1 MKQYKKYVIPYKSAF
16 ILGPIFMIVE
26 VLGEIILPKL
36 MSMII
41 NYGCGQD
48 VTVAAKGPAYII
60 GIGAAMIGTA
70 LLMMMGGVLG
80 AYFAVKASV
89 NFAGDLRRD
98 VFAKVQKFSFA
109 NIEKFST
116 GSLVTRLTNDITNI
130 QNVLSMGLRMLLRA
144 PGMLI
149 GGLIM
154 AFLMNAKLALVF
166 CVVIPVLI
174 IALAFVMKTAF
185 PRFDVMQT
193 KIDGLNSRIQ
203 ENITNQRVVKSFV
216 RDDFEKETFDRAN
229 NELKDK
235 TLRAMKVVILTM
247 PIMTL
252 AMNLTV
258 MAVVWFGGQ
267 QILIGDMPVGNLTAF
282 TTYVTQILM
291 SLMMVSMIMI
301 QGSRAMASSHR
312 ILEVLD
318 TDIDLN
324 DDNASE
330 KDRLVT
336 SGEIEFKNVCFRYYK
351 KHKKNVLQ
359 NINFTAKPGEVVGII
374 GSTGSG
380 KSSLVQ
386 LIPRLYD
393 CDEGEVLVDG
403 VNVKEYSLNHLR
415 DGVAMVLQKN
425 TLFSGDIYENL
436 RWGNENADEKTIAQA
451 AADAQADKFI
461 RGFREG
467 YNTQLGQGGSNV
479 SGGQKQRLAI
489 AGALAADTVTVMWG
503 ATLVARLLIAFVFPF
518 KQPRKAMVV
527 MGVSCTIFYILLV
540 QARSQGAAIA
550 LLFAFAF
557 AMAGMNPTA
566 VASAGR
572 MTSVTS
578 MGIMLPVA
586 SSGAILMPWII
597 GIVAEKAGLAA
608 GMASNIVP
616 CVGLIIFT
624 LLVARLP
631 EE

>member
-48 VTVAAKGPAYII
+48 VTVSAKGPAYII
-60 GIGAAMIGTA
+60 GIGAVMIGTA

-154 AFLMNAKLALVF
+154 AFIMNAKLALVF

-425 TLFSGDIYENL
+425 TLFSGSIMENL
-436 RWGNENADEKTIAQA
+436 RWGDEEATDEQVKEA
-451 AADAQADKFI
+451 AKAAQAD
-461 RGFREG
+461 GFVSEFADGYDRE
-467 YNTQLGQGGSNV
+467 LGQGGVNV
-479 SGGQKQRLAI
+479 SGGQKQRLCI
-489 AGALAADTVTVMWG
+489 A
-503 ATLVARLLIAFVFPF
+503 R
-518 KQPRKAMVV
+518 
-527 MGVSCTIFYILLV
+527 
-540 QARSQGAAIA
+540 A
-550 LLFAFAF
+550 LLKKPKILILDDSTSAVD
-557 AMAGMNPTA
+557 TA
-566 VASAGR
+566 TEAQIRKSFS
-572 MTSVTS
+572 TT
-578 MGIMLPVA
+578 L
-586 SSGAILMPWII
+586 
-597 GIVAEKAGLAA
+597 KDTTK
-608 GMASNIVP
+608 
-616 CVGLIIFT
+616 LIIAQRISSVEDADRILVMDEGQIVGQGT
-624 LLVARLP
+624 HKELLESCETYQEIYYSQRSKEEVAG
-631 EE
+631 

>member
-359 NINFTAKPGEVVGII
+359 NINFTAKPGDVVGII

-425 TLFSGDIYENL
+425 TLFSGSIMENL
-436 RWGNENADEKTIAQA
+436 RWGDEEATDEQVKEA
-451 AADAQADKFI
+451 AKAAQAD
-461 RGFREG
+461 GFVSEFADGYDRE
-467 YNTQLGQGGSNV
+467 LGQGGVNV
-479 SGGQKQRLAI
+479 SGGQKQRLCI
-489 AGALAADTVTVMWG
+489 A
-503 ATLVARLLIAFVFPF
+503 R
-518 KQPRKAMVV
+518 
-527 MGVSCTIFYILLV
+527 
-540 QARSQGAAIA
+540 A
-550 LLFAFAF
+550 LLKKPKILILDDSTSAVD
-557 AMAGMNPTA
+557 TA
-566 VASAGR
+566 TEAQIRKSFS
-572 MTSVTS
+572 TT
-578 MGIMLPVA
+578 L
-586 SSGAILMPWII
+586 
-597 GIVAEKAGLAA
+597 KDTTK
-608 GMASNIVP
+608 
-616 CVGLIIFT
+616 LIIAQRISSVEDADRILVMDEGQIVGQGT
-624 LLVARLP
+624 HKELLESCETYQEIYYSQRSKEEVAG
-631 EE
+631 

>member
-166 CVVIPVLI
+166 CVIIPVLI

-267 QILIGDMPVGNLTAF
+267 QILIGDMLVGNLTAF

-425 TLFSGDIYENL
+425 TLFSGSIMENL
-436 RWGNENADEKTIAQA
+436 RWGDEEATDEQVKEA
-451 AADAQADKFI
+451 AKAAQAD
-461 RGFREG
+461 GFVSEFADGYDRE
-467 YNTQLGQGGSNV
+467 LGQGGVNV
-479 SGGQKQRLAI
+479 SGGQKQRLCI
-489 AGALAADTVTVMWG
+489 A
-503 ATLVARLLIAFVFPF
+503 R
-518 KQPRKAMVV
+518 
-527 MGVSCTIFYILLV
+527 
-540 QARSQGAAIA
+540 A
-550 LLFAFAF
+550 LLKKPKILILDDSTSAVD
-557 AMAGMNPTA
+557 TA
-566 VASAGR
+566 TEAQIRKSFS
-572 MTSVTS
+572 TT
-578 MGIMLPVA
+578 L
-586 SSGAILMPWII
+586 
-597 GIVAEKAGLAA
+597 KDTTK
-608 GMASNIVP
+608 
-616 CVGLIIFT
+616 LIIAQRISSVEDADRILVMDEGQIVGQGT
-624 LLVARLP
+624 HKELLESCETYQEIYYSQRSKEEVAG
-631 EE
+631 

>member
-185 PRFDVMQT
+185 PRFDVMKT

-425 TLFSGDIYENL
+425 TLFSGSIMENL
-436 RWGNENADEKTIAQA
+436 RWGDEEATDEQVKEA
-451 AADAQADKFI
+451 AKAAQAD
-461 RGFREG
+461 GFVSEFADGYDRE
-467 YNTQLGQGGSNV
+467 LGQGGVNV
-479 SGGQKQRLAI
+479 SGGQKQRLCI
-489 AGALAADTVTVMWG
+489 A
-503 ATLVARLLIAFVFPF
+503 R
-518 KQPRKAMVV
+518 
-527 MGVSCTIFYILLV
+527 
-540 QARSQGAAIA
+540 A
-550 LLFAFAF
+550 LLKKPKILILDDSTSAVD
-557 AMAGMNPTA
+557 TA
-566 VASAGR
+566 TEAQIRKSFS
-572 MTSVTS
+572 TT
-578 MGIMLPVA
+578 L
-586 SSGAILMPWII
+586 
-597 GIVAEKAGLAA
+597 KDTTK
-608 GMASNIVP
+608 
-616 CVGLIIFT
+616 LIIAQRISSVEDADRILVMDEGQIVGQGT
-624 LLVARLP
+624 HKELLESCETYQEIYYSQRSKEEVAG
-631 EE
+631 

>member
-267 QILIGDMPVGNLTAF
+267 QILIGNMPVGNLTAF

-425 TLFSGDIYENL
+425 TLFSGSIMENL
-436 RWGNENADEKTIAQA
+436 RWGDEEATDEQVKVA
-451 AADAQADKFI
+451 AKAAQAD
-461 RGFREG
+461 GFVSEFADGYDRE
-467 YNTQLGQGGSNV
+467 LGQGGVNV
-479 SGGQKQRLAI
+479 SGGQKQRLCI
-489 AGALAADTVTVMWG
+489 A
-503 ATLVARLLIAFVFPF
+503 R
-518 KQPRKAMVV
+518 
-527 MGVSCTIFYILLV
+527 
-540 QARSQGAAIA
+540 A
-550 LLFAFAF
+550 LLKKPKILILDDSTSAVD
-557 AMAGMNPTA
+557 TA
-566 VASAGR
+566 TEAQIRKSFS
-572 MTSVTS
+572 TT
-578 MGIMLPVA
+578 L
-586 SSGAILMPWII
+586 
-597 GIVAEKAGLAA
+597 KDTTK
-608 GMASNIVP
+608 
-616 CVGLIIFT
+616 LIIAQRISSVEDADRILVMDEGQIVGQGT
-624 LLVARLP
+624 HKELLESCETYQEIYYSQRSKEEVAG
-631 EE
+631 

>member
-359 NINFTAKPGEVVGII
+359 SINFTAKPGEGVGII

-425 TLFSGDIYENL
+425 TLFSGSIMENL
-436 RWGNENADEKTIAQA
+436 RWGDEEATDEQVKEA
-451 AADAQADKFI
+451 AKAAQAD
-461 RGFREG
+461 GFVSEFADGYDRE
-467 YNTQLGQGGSNV
+467 LGQGGVNV
-479 SGGQKQRLAI
+479 SGGQKQRLCI
-489 AGALAADTVTVMWG
+489 A
-503 ATLVARLLIAFVFPF
+503 R
-518 KQPRKAMVV
+518 
-527 MGVSCTIFYILLV
+527 
-540 QARSQGAAIA
+540 A
-550 LLFAFAF
+550 LLKKPKILILDDSTSAVD
-557 AMAGMNPTA
+557 TA
-566 VASAGR
+566 TEAQIRKSFS
-572 MTSVTS
+572 TT
-578 MGIMLPVA
+578 L
-586 SSGAILMPWII
+586 
-597 GIVAEKAGLAA
+597 KDTTK
-608 GMASNIVP
+608 
-616 CVGLIIFT
+616 LIIAQRISSVEDADRILVMDEGQIVGQGT
-624 LLVARLP
+624 HKELLESCETYQEIYYSQRSKEEVAG
-631 EE
+631 

>member
-89 NFAGDLRRD
+89 NFAGDLRRN

-425 TLFSGDIYENL
+425 TLFSGSIMENL
-436 RWGNENADEKTIAQA
+436 RWGDEEATDEQVKEA
-451 AADAQADKFI
+451 AKAAQADGFVSEFADGYDRELG
-461 RGFREG
+461 RGG
-467 YNTQLGQGGSNV
+467 VNV
-479 SGGQKQRLAI
+479 SGGQKQRLCI
-489 AGALAADTVTVMWG
+489 A
-503 ATLVARLLIAFVFPF
+503 R
-518 KQPRKAMVV
+518 
-527 MGVSCTIFYILLV
+527 
-540 QARSQGAAIA
+540 A
-550 LLFAFAF
+550 LLRKPKILILDDSTSAVD
-557 AMAGMNPTA
+557 TA
-566 VASAGR
+566 TEAQIRKSFS
-572 MTSVTS
+572 TT
-578 MGIMLPVA
+578 L
-586 SSGAILMPWII
+586 
-597 GIVAEKAGLAA
+597 KDTTK
-608 GMASNIVP
+608 
-616 CVGLIIFT
+616 LIIAQRISSVEDADRILVMDEGQIVGQGT
-624 LLVARLP
+624 HKELLESCETYQEIYYSQRSKEEVAG
-631 EE
+631 

>member
-267 QILIGDMPVGNLTAF
+267 QILIGNMPVGNLTAF

-479 SGGQKQRLAI
+479 SGGQKQRLCI
-489 AGALAADTVTVMWG
+489 A
-503 ATLVARLLIAFVFPF
+503 R
-518 KQPRKAMVV
+518 
-527 MGVSCTIFYILLV
+527 
-540 QARSQGAAIA
+540 A
-550 LLFAFAF
+550 LLKHPKILILDDSTSAVD
-557 AMAGMNPTA
+557 TA
-566 VASAGR
+566 TEKYIRDVLYGKYSDMTKIIIAQR
-572 MTSVTS
+572 ITSV
-578 MGIMLPVA
+578 MEA
-586 SSGAILMPWII
+586 DEILVMDN
-597 GIVAEKAGLAA
+597 G
-608 GMASNIVP
+608 
-616 CVGLIIFT
+616 CVKGFGTHEELLKTCPLYKEIFDIQISKE
-624 LLVARLP
+624 VG
-631 EE
+631 

>member
-425 TLFSGDIYENL
+425 TLFSGSIMENL
-436 RWGNENADEKTIAQA
+436 RWGDEEATDEQVEEA
-451 AADAQADKFI
+451 AKAAQAD
-461 RGFREG
+461 GFVSEFADGYDRE
-467 YNTQLGQGGSNV
+467 LGQGGVNV
-479 SGGQKQRLAI
+479 SGGQKQRLCI
-489 AGALAADTVTVMWG
+489 A
-503 ATLVARLLIAFVFPF
+503 R
-518 KQPRKAMVV
+518 
-527 MGVSCTIFYILLV
+527 
-540 QARSQGAAIA
+540 A
-550 LLFAFAF
+550 LLKKPKILILDDSTSAVD
-557 AMAGMNPTA
+557 TA
-566 VASAGR
+566 TEAQIRKSFS
-572 MTSVTS
+572 TT
-578 MGIMLPVA
+578 L
-586 SSGAILMPWII
+586 
-597 GIVAEKAGLAA
+597 KDTTK
-608 GMASNIVP
+608 
-616 CVGLIIFT
+616 LIIAQRISSVEDADRILVMDEGQIVGQGT
-624 LLVARLP
+624 HKELLESCETYQEIYYSQRSKEEVAG
-631 EE
+631 

>member
-425 TLFSGDIYENL
+425 TLFSGSIMENL
-436 RWGNENADEKTIAQA
+436 RWGDEEATDEQVKEA
-451 AADAQADKFI
+451 AKAAQAD
-461 RGFREG
+461 GFVSEFADGYDRE
-467 YNTQLGQGGSNV
+467 LGQGGVNV
-479 SGGQKQRLAI
+479 SGGQKQRLCI
-489 AGALAADTVTVMWG
+489 A
-503 ATLVARLLIAFVFPF
+503 R
-518 KQPRKAMVV
+518 
-527 MGVSCTIFYILLV
+527 
-540 QARSQGAAIA
+540 A
-550 LLFAFAF
+550 LLKKPKILILDDSTSAVD
-557 AMAGMNPTA
+557 TA
-566 VASAGR
+566 TEAQIR
-572 MTSVTS
+572 KSVSTT
-578 MGIMLPVA
+578 L
-586 SSGAILMPWII
+586 
-597 GIVAEKAGLAA
+597 KDTTK
-608 GMASNIVP
+608 
-616 CVGLIIFT
+616 LIIAQRISSVEDADRILVMDEGQIVGQGT
-624 LLVARLP
+624 HKELLESCETYQEIYYSQRSKEEVAG
-631 EE
+631 

>member
-267 QILIGDMPVGNLTAF
+267 QILIGNMPVGNLTAF

-425 TLFSGDIYENL
+425 TLFSGSIMENL
-436 RWGNENADEKTIAQA
+436 RWGDEEATDEQVKEA
-451 AADAQADKFI
+451 AKAAQAD
-461 RGFREG
+461 GFVSEFADGYDRE
-467 YNTQLGQGGSNV
+467 LGQGGINV
-479 SGGQKQRLAI
+479 SGGQKQRLCI
-489 AGALAADTVTVMWG
+489 A
-503 ATLVARLLIAFVFPF
+503 R
-518 KQPRKAMVV
+518 
-527 MGVSCTIFYILLV
+527 
-540 QARSQGAAIA
+540 A
-550 LLFAFAF
+550 LLKKPKILILDDSTSAVD
-557 AMAGMNPTA
+557 TA
-566 VASAGR
+566 TEAQIRKSFS
-572 MTSVTS
+572 TT
-578 MGIMLPVA
+578 L
-586 SSGAILMPWII
+586 
-597 GIVAEKAGLAA
+597 KDTTK
-608 GMASNIVP
+608 
-616 CVGLIIFT
+616 LIIAQRISSVEDADRILVMDEGQIVGQGT
-624 LLVARLP
+624 HKELLESCETYQEIYYSQRSKEEVAG
-631 EE
+631 

>member
-425 TLFSGDIYENL
+425 TLFSGSIMENL
-436 RWGNENADEKTIAQA
+436 RWGDEEATDEQVKEA
-451 AADAQADKFI
+451 AKAAQAD
-461 RGFREG
+461 GFVSEFADGYDRE
-467 YNTQLGQGGSNV
+467 LGQGGVNV
-479 SGGQKQRLAI
+479 SGGQKQRLCI
-489 AGALAADTVTVMWG
+489 A
-503 ATLVARLLIAFVFPF
+503 R
-518 KQPRKAMVV
+518 
-527 MGVSCTIFYILLV
+527 
-540 QARSQGAAIA
+540 A
-550 LLFAFAF
+550 LLKKPKILILDDSTSAVD
-557 AMAGMNPTA
+557 TA
-566 VASAGR
+566 TEAQIRKCFS
-572 MTSVTS
+572 TT
-578 MGIMLPVA
+578 L
-586 SSGAILMPWII
+586 
-597 GIVAEKAGLAA
+597 KDTTK
-608 GMASNIVP
+608 
-616 CVGLIIFT
+616 LIIAQRISSVEDADRILVMDEGQIVGQGT
-624 LLVARLP
+624 HKELLESCETYQEIYYSQRSKEEVAG
-631 EE
+631 